1 MAVSVAHKS
10 VTISGGITLRSQE
23 AGEGKPLVMLHG
35 WSQSAA
41 EFKYQISALAEN
53 RRVIALD
60 QRGHGLSD
68 KPESG
73 YRIARLAA
81 DLREVLIALDL
92 HDVDLLGH
100 SMGCS
105 VSWCYLDL
113 FGPER
118 LSRLILV
125 DEAAL
130 VTGMPGWP
138 EAEHEA
144 LGCLFADPAALAEFQ
159 RGVLAATDGE
169 ATADL
174 LAGMFTERVTRE
186 DMLWIAH
193 ENLNLPRRHAA
204 DLLYH
209 HCMIDWRDMIA
220 TIGLPTLVIG
230 GDASIFPAHT
240 QHWLAE
246 QIRGAECVIFDAEEG
261 GSHFM
266 FFENPKKFNAVVEDF
281 LG

>member
-1 MAVSVAHKS
+1 MAKPIAHKS
-10 VTISGGITLRSQE
+10 VTISGGITLRYQE
-23 AGEGKPLVMLHG
+23 AGEGKPLVMLPG

-41 EFKYQISALAEN
+41 EFKYQIGALAGS

-60 QRGHGLSD
+60 QRGHGESD
-68 KPESG
+68 KPAGG

-105 VSWCYLDL
+105 VSWSYLDL

-118 LSRLILV
+118 LARLILV
-125 DEAAL
+125 DQAA
-130 VTGMPGWP
+130 VATGNPSWP
-138 EAEHEA
+138 ESERQA
-144 LGCLFADPAALAEFQ
+144 LDCLFADPM
-159 RGVLAATDGE
+159 VLAAQHQSVLAAME
-169 ATADL
+169 AEAVADL
-174 LAGMFTERVTRE
+174 LSGMFTDGISRH
-186 DMLWIAH
+186 DLLWIAE
-193 ENLNLPRRHAA
+193 ENLKMPRDHAA
-204 DLLYH
+204 DLVYH
-209 HCMIDWRDMIA
+209 HCMIDWRDLIP
-220 TIGLPTLVIG
+220 TIRLPTLVIG
-230 GDASIFPAHT
+230 GDASVFSAHT

-246 QIRGAECVIFDAEEG
+246 QILGAECIIFGADEG

-266 FFENPKKFNAVVEDF
+266 FYENPEKFNALVEAF

>member
-1 MAVSVAHKS
+1 MTAPIAQKS
-10 VTISGGITLRSQE
+10 VTISGDITLRYQE

-35 WSQSAA
+35 WSQSSA
-41 EFKYQISALAEN
+41 EFKHQIAALAGS

-60 QRGHGLSD
+60 QRGHGESD
-68 KPESG
+68 KPETG

-113 FGPER
+113 FGADR
-118 LSRLILV
+118 LSRLVLV

-130 VTGMPGWP
+130 VTGLPNWS
-138 EAEHEA
+138 ETTHEA
-144 LGCLFADPAALAEFQ
+144 LGCFFSEPSTLADFQ
-159 RGVLAATDGE
+159 SQVRSTANVETA
-169 ATADL
+169 ADL
-174 LAGMFTERVTRE
+174 ITGMFTEAVTRE
-186 DMLWIAH
+186 DLLWVTA
-193 ENLNLPRRHAA
+193 ENIKMPRRHSA

-209 HCMIDWRDMIA
+209 HCMIDWRDLIP
-220 TIGLPTLVIG
+220 TICLPTLVIG
-230 GDASIFPAHT
+230 GAASIFTAHT
-240 QHWLAE
+240 QEWLAE
-246 QIRGAECVIFDAEEG
+246 HIPGAEYIIFGAEEG

-266 FFENPKKFNAVVEDF
+266 FYENPEKFNAVVEGF

>member
-1 MAVSVAHKS
+1 MAAPIAHKS
-10 VTISGGITLRSQE
+10 VTLSGGMTLRYQE
-23 AGEGKPLVMLHG
+23 AGEGKPLVMLPG

-41 EFKYQISALAEN
+41 EFKYQVSALAEN

-60 QRGHGLSD
+60 QRGHGESD
-68 KPESG
+68 KPETG

-92 HDVDLLGH
+92 RDVDILGH

-105 VSWCYLDL
+105 VTWCYLDL

-130 VTGMPGWP
+130 VTGMPHWSNT
-138 EAEHEA
+138 ERQA
-144 LGCLFADPAALAEFQ
+144 LGCFFADPGALAEFQ
-159 RGVLAATDGE
+159 RGVLAATDAE

-174 LAGMFTERVTRE
+174 IAGMFTSGVTRE
-186 DMLWIAH
+186 DQLWIAG
-193 ENLNLPRRHAA
+193 ENLKLPRAHAA
-204 DLLYH
+204 SLIYH
-209 HCMIDWRDMIA
+209 HCLIDWRDVIP
-220 TIGLPTLVIG
+220 TIRLPTLVVG
-230 GDASIFPAHT
+230 GHASIFPAHT
-240 QHWLAE
+240 QEWLAE
-246 QIRGAECVIFDAEEG
+246 QIPGAECVIFDADEG

-266 FFENPKKFNAVVEDF
+266 FYENPEKFNAVVEAF

>member
-1 MAVSVAHKS
+1 MTAPIAQKS
-10 VTISGGITLRSQE
+10 VTISGDITLRYQE

-41 EFKYQISALAEN
+41 EFKHQIAALAGS

-60 QRGHGLSD
+60 QRGHGESD
-68 KPESG
+68 KPETG

-113 FGPER
+113 FGADR
-118 LSRLILV
+118 LSRLVLV

-130 VTGMPGWP
+130 VTGLPNWS
-138 EAEHEA
+138 ETTREA
-144 LGCLFADPAALAEFQ
+144 LGCFFSEPSALADFQ
-159 RGVLAATDGE
+159 SQVRS
-169 ATADL
+169 TANVETAVDL
-174 LAGMFTERVTRE
+174 IAGMFTEAMTRE
-186 DMLWIAH
+186 DLLWVAA
-193 ENLNLPRRHAA
+193 ENIKMPRRHAA

-209 HCMIDWRDMIA
+209 HCMIDWRDLIP
-220 TIGLPTLVIG
+220 TICLPTLVIG
-230 GDASIFPAHT
+230 GAASIFPAHT
-240 QHWLAE
+240 QEWLAE
-246 QIRGAECVIFDAEEG
+246 QIPGAEYVIFGAEEG

-266 FFENPKKFNAVVEDF
+266 FYENPEKFNAVVEGF